1 MANRDDR
8 QHHRRL
14 CGRPGRCAPRKEVGS
29 SVACRR
35 GYSFSGS
42 SSNMT
47 NLAIENTMR
56 AALLESQRRILDRI
70 ASGAPL
76 HETLETLVRL
86 IEEQA
91 EGMRCAVLLAD
102 SARQSLSFVAAPSIP
117 EDYKAGIIPY
127 LRIAPNM
134 SSCGTAAFLR
144 EPVYTEDTGTDV
156 PCEDWRDIAV
166 RNGLRAIWSTPILA
180 DDNAVLGT
188 FAMYYSEPRLPSPEH
203 IQLIAMA
210 VQMARVAIEAKRS
223 KDALRKSQD
232 SLRIVIDT
240 IPVRAWSLLPDGAL
254 DFVNQR
260 WLEYTGLSME
270 EAIDDS
276 TRPVHPDDLPRA
288 LQKWMAT
295 GNPYEDEMRLRR
307 ADGEY
312 RWFLIRVVPLRDE
325 QGNII
330 KWYGTGTD
338 IEDRKR
344 AEDALRESEDRLRLV
359 VDTIP
364 AIVWSTLPDGS
375 GDFVNERWLQYTGLS
390 REDSLGSRW
399 TATIHPD
406 DIARTTEYQRTV
418 LLSGEP
424 AEMEAR
430 LRRGGG
436 EFRWFLCRHVPVRD
450 DSGKIVKWYGT
461 CTDIEDRKQAEDTLR
476 RNQAFFAAE
485 AQRIGG
491 VLKAAAHGHPNEQL
505 AGDEVV
511 PTDQRDAAGKSPAG
525 EDVTTTPIP
534 ENRRLIAE
542 RHAVESLTSTERS
555 IIRLITESQSN
566 AEVAELLHLSPRT
579 VETYRAR
586 LMQKLQ
592 LEDLVALVKFAIRN
606 GMSSVD

>member
-76 HETLETLVRL
+76 AETLDTLIRL

-91 EGMRCAVLLAD
+91 DGMRCAVLLAD

-117 EDYKAGIIPY
+117 EDYKAGIVPY
-127 LRIAPNM
+127 LRLRPNM
-134 SSCGTAAFLR
+134 SSCGIAAFLR

-156 PCEDWRDIAV
+156 LCEDWHDIAI

-203 IQLIAMA
+203 IQLIDMA

-223 KDALRKSQD
+223 EDTLRKSED

-240 IPVRAWSLLPDGAL
+240 IPAMAWSVLPNGAV
-254 DFVNQR
+254 DFLNQR
-260 WLEYTGLSME
+260 WLEYTGLSLNE
-270 EAIDDS
+270 SIEAP
-276 TRPVHPDDLPRA
+276 TRTMHPEDIPRVSE
-288 LQKWMAT
+288 KWLAAMAA
-295 GNPYEDEMRLRR
+295 GEPYEDEMRLRR

-312 RWFLIRVVPLRDE
+312 RWFLVRTVPLRDE
-325 QGNII
+325 QGNIV

-375 GDFVNERWLQYTGLS
+375 VDFVNERWLQYTGLS

-399 TATIHPD
+399 TAIHLD
-406 DIARTTEYQRTV
+406 DVSKTTDYQRTV

-424 AEMEAR
+424 
-430 LRRGGG
+430 
-436 EFRWFLCRHVPVRD
+436 
-450 DSGKIVKWYGT
+450 
-461 CTDIEDRKQAEDTLR
+461 
-476 RNQAFFAAE
+476 
-485 AQRIGG
+485 
-491 VLKAAAHGHPNEQL
+491 
-505 AGDEVV
+505 
-511 PTDQRDAAGKSPAG
+511 
-525 EDVTTTPIP
+525 
-534 ENRRLIAE
+534 
-542 RHAVESLTSTERS
+542 TER
-555 IIRLITESQSN
+555 
-566 AEVAELLHLSPRT
+566 
-579 VETYRAR
+579 
-586 LMQKLQ
+586 
-592 LEDLVALVKFAIRN
+592 
-606 GMSSVD
+606 